1 MSIYSLDDLRSIL
14 PITFVVGWACVLLLV
29 DVFLKRKGL
38 TFWLTVL
45 GLGGALYFAISQSG
59 AAVTAFNEML
69 SVDGF
74 AVFLYVIVLAS
85 GLLAVFLAYDYL
97 KRMDIFR
104 GEYFVLMFFSIAGI
118 MLMASAAD
126 LIVVFLA
133 LELLSIPLYILAAF
147 ARPNHESEEA
157 GMKYFL
163 LGAFAGG
170 FVLYG
175 VALVYGATGETGLKE
190 IVNAF
195 SVGVENPAFLL
206 IGSALILI
214 GLGFKVAAV
223 PFHMWTPDVYQG
235 APTPVTAFMAV
246 GAKVGGFAALLRVFI
261 VAFPAL
267 SEDLVP
273 VIGGVATLTLVVGN
287 FVAIAQNNIKR
298 MLAYSSISHAGFIL
312 MAFITY
318 GEPAVYVD
326 AVAAVLFYLL
336 TFAVTSFGAWGV
348 VIALERAEGKG
359 LALTDYA
366 GLGKKHPGLALAM
379 LVFMLSFTGVPP
391 TLGFAGKF
399 YLFKVVLEG
408 GYVWL
413 AVVGVLTSLISAYY
427 YLRVVIIMY
436 MQEGS
441 PVVQREPLLN
451 LTTMLAA
458 VGTVVLFFV
467 SGPLFSWASASV
479 LQLF

>member
-1 MSIYSLDDLRSIL
+1 MSIYSLDDLRNIL
-14 PITFVVGWACVLLLV
+14 PIVFIVGWACLLLLV
-29 DVFLKRKGL
+29 DVFLKRKGI
-38 TFWLTVL
+38 TFVMTVV
-45 GLGGALYFAISQSG
+45 GLAAALYL
-59 AAVTAFNEML
+59 AVQHMGTETMAFNDML
-69 SVDGF
+69 AVDGF
-74 AVFLYVIVLAS
+74 AVFLYVVVLGS
-85 GLLAVFLAYDYL
+85 GLLAVAQAYDYL
-97 KRMDIFR
+97 KRMEIFR
-104 GEYFVLMFFSIAGI
+104 GEYFVLMLFSIAGI
-118 MLMASAAD
+118 MLMTSAAD

-147 ARPNHESEEA
+147 AHPNPESEEA

-175 VALVYGATGETGLKE
+175 IALVYGATGETGLME
-190 IVNAF
+190 IVTA
-195 SVGVENPAFLL
+195 VTTGVENPAFLL

-235 APTPVTAFMAV
+235 APSPVTAFMAV

-267 SEDLVP
+267 SDDFIP
-273 VIGGVATLTLVVGN
+273 VIGGVATLTLVAGN
-287 FVAIAQNNIKR
+287 LIAIAQKNIKR
-298 MLAYSSISHAGFIL
+298 LLAYSSISHAGFIL

-318 GEPAVYVD
+318 GQKDIYAD

-336 TFAVTSFGAWGV
+336 TFAVTSFGVWGV

-359 LALTDYA
+359 LALADYA
-366 GLGKKHPGLALAM
+366 GLGKKHPALALAM

-399 YLFKVVLEG
+399 YLFKVVLDG
-408 GYVWL
+408 DFVWL
-413 AVVGVLTSLISAYY
+413 AVLGVLTSLISAYY

-436 MQEGS
+436 MWDGS
-441 PVVQREPLLN
+441 PEVRGEPLLN
-451 LTTMLAA
+451 LTTALTA
-458 VGTVVLFFV
+458 VGTVLLFFV
-467 SGPLFSWASASV
+467 SGPLFNWAAESV
-479 LQLF
+479 LLLF